1 LKKNIELNRLH
12 NVEACSGDAK
22 DLAPKFIG
30 AADRVIMNLPHSA
43 FNFLYDAVTMLS
55 ESGGFVHY
63 YDVKPE
69 NEFPRTI
76 ERIKEAVGRFDRTV
90 EGTCLKKVRSYAP
103 RQYHVVL
110 DIKISPR

>member
-1 LKKNIELNRLH
+1 
-12 NVEACSGDAK
+12 
-22 DLAPKFIG
+22 
-30 AADRVIMNLPHSA
+30 MNLPHSA
-43 FNFLYDAVTMLS
+43 FDFLYDAVTMLS

-63 YDVKPE
+63 YDVEPE

-90 EGTCLKKVRSYAP
+90 EGTCFKKVRSYAP